1 MHMTV
6 AQTRKGK
13 GSLTSRRTALKLL
26 GGSAVAS
33 AFATTAR
40 AADPVKIGLSA
51 AFSGPNAAAGQAMQR
66 GADLAMAEINAAG
79 GVLGRQLSLVIR
91 DNEHKLDRGVAQT
104 RELIE
109 REGCAAILGSQGSFI
124 GMAVI
129 DTIHELKVPWFAL
142 SVGGV
147 GIVENNRQPNYMF
160 RVATNDREVAKF
172 LVNYGLDKVG
182 SKKLAILNED
192 TGWGVPAIADLQT
205 ALKGRNLEPVSV
217 DKMKVGDTDF
227 TPQMLRAKNA
237 EADTILTFANTVE
250 VANALKAGNK
260 MGYKPKVISAWAL
273 ANATFPSLASGMS
286 DGVMVMQTFTF
297 VENKRPQAEALFKRL
312 SEKYTDVKDQ
322 MGVTFPSFLGNAYDA
337 THMIALAIKK
347 AQSTEGPKLQNALE
361 NLGVYDGLV
370 KNYSNPFSSSNH
382 EALGPNDYLMT
393 AWKGTRLELIS

>member
-1 MHMTV
+1 MYMTV